1 MCARARLWPWC
12 RHGELIAPEFSSG
25 RSYYTWLLSRPGH
38 GDAEAGDRASIEA
51 WEETLHL
58 VSREKYLLLCKNI
71 CCCLQVRSQ
80 QRPGPHIKSQDTF
93 SKLSWRRKYEE
104 IETVL

>member
-58 VSREKYLLLCKNI
+58 VSPQKI
-71 CCCLQVRSQ
+71 FV
-80 QRPGPHIKSQDTF
+80 
-93 SKLSWRRKYEE
+93 
-104 IETVL
+104 VL